1 MALALDHLR
10 ATGATT
16 LESAY
21 PDRASVNNSGW
32 AVSTLEAALWA
43 LNATDSFEDALVAA
57 VNLGGDADSIDIV
70 CDQLHEERN
79 TGNRVQ
85 AVVA

>member
-1 MALALDHLR
+1 MKI
-10 ATGATT
+10 
-16 LESAY
+16 E
-21 PDRASVNNSGW
+21 
-32 AVSTLEAALWA
+32 
-43 LNATDSFEDALVAA
+43 A